1 MMFRELN
8 SFARVHRFAFADP
21 APRIGE
27 GRRSAMPRQA
37 EGRLPRR
44 PDASVINE
52 AIPLFYIGR
61 NRKGLW
67 VAREAEG
74 RIGGI
79 FLTRRA
85 AIRFAKE
92 TCEPMGCATMFVTQP
107 LELGFTRSD
116 TTAGPR
122 EGTANANERSV
133 VLTVMK
139 AAATAA
145 GRIFTKASRALASE
159 RRNRRLIEK
168 DLFGGRYVLCS
179 KNDDDFPIS

>member
-1 MMFRELN
+1 MFSELN
-8 SFARVHRFAFADP
+8 SFARVHRFAFAGL
-21 APRIGE
+21 AQIEHGRPRATPPWNA
-27 GRRSAMPRQA
+27 SA
-37 EGRLPRR
+37 LPRR

-85 AIRFAKE
+85 AIRFSKE
-92 TCEPMGCATMFVTQP
+92 SCEPLGCATMFVTQP
-107 LELGFTRSD
+107 LELGFTRSE
-116 TTAGPR
+116 TLAGPGG
-122 EGTANANERSV
+122 GTPNANDNPFI
-133 VLTVMK
+133 LTVITTV
-139 AAATAA
+139 ATIV
-145 GRIFTKASRALASE
+145 GGIFRKLSRALANE
-159 RRNRRLIEK
+159 RRHRQAIER

-179 KNDDDFPIS
+179 KNDDDLPIA